1 MPKIFKAEQ
10 IRKMDAYTIENEP
23 ISSVNLM
30 ERASK
35 ALCSW
40 IRKNFRKDTQFLFL
54 IGPGNNG
61 GDGCALARL
70 LFHHGYENIRFYVL
84 KITDKL
90 SPDSEIN
97 RQRLIEETDIKIKE
111 ITTEENFPFISGDDW
126 IIDALFGSGLTRP
139 LDGLAGELVEY
150 VNESEAIGVISID
163 IPSGLFGEDNSNNSP
178 LNIIEADFTLTFQL
192 PKLSFYFSDNEDY
205 IGEWTTLP
213 IGLHPDILE
222 SEPSPYRTLTK
233 DELYERILYR
243 SRFSHKGTFGH
254 ALIIAGSYGMMGAS
268 VLATRAAIR
277 SGAGLVTA
285 HVPRLG
291 YEIMQNSVPEAVV
304 SIDESDLMFTGVKD
318 LDNYT
323 AICVGPGINKKT
335 NTSRALIDLLEEAK
349 VPLLIDADGLNI
361 LAEHKNWLENLPEG
375 TILTPHPR
383 EFDRLTK
390 EHDSHY
396 DRFISQQVFSKE
408 YNVIIVLKGAHTSI
422 STPGGEVW
430 FNSSGNPGM
439 AKGGSGDVLSGI
451 IASLL
456 AQHYS
461 PIDAALIGVYIHG
474 LAGDIALKS
483 LGYHAL
489 TPSDIIRKLGKA
501 FKKIE

>member
-10 IRKMDAYTIENEP
+10 IRKIDAYTIENEP
-23 ISSVNLM
+23 IASIELM

-35 ALCSW
+35 ELCKW
-40 IRKNFRKDTQFLFL
+40 IRKNFPKSTQFLFL

-61 GDGCALARL
+61 GDGWALARL

-97 RQRLIEETDIKIKE
+97 KKRLIEETDVKIKE
-111 ITTEENFPFISGDDW
+111 IKTEEEFPFISGDDW

-163 IPSGLFGEDNSNNSP
+163 IPSGLFSEDNSDNSP
-178 LNIIEADFTLTFQL
+178 LTIIEADFTLSFQF

-205 IGEWTTLP
+205 VGDWITLP
-213 IGLHPDILE
+213 IGLHPTIIDE
-222 SEPSPYRTLTK
+222 ETSPYRTLTK
-233 DELYERILYR
+233 EELYERILYR

-254 ALIIAGSYGMMGAS
+254 LLIIAGSYGMMGAA
-268 VLATRAAIR
+268 VLASRAAVR
-277 SGAGLVTA
+277 SGAGLITA

-291 YEIMQNSVPEAVV
+291 YEIIQNAIPEVIV
-304 SIDESDLMFTGVKD
+304 SIDESDLMFTGVNN
-318 LDNYT
+318 LENYT
-323 AICVGPGINKKT
+323 AICIGPGINRKT
-335 NTSRALIDLLEEAK
+335 NTSRAIVDLLEEATI
-349 VPLLIDADGLNI
+349 PLLIDADGLNI
-361 LAEHKNWLENLPEG
+361 LSENKDWLEKLPEG

-390 EHDSHY
+390 VHDSHY
-396 DRFISQQVFSKE
+396 SRFITQQEFALKH
-408 YNVIIVLKGAHTSI
+408 NVIVVLKGAHTTI
-422 STPGGEVW
+422 ATPEGEAW
-430 FNSSGNPGM
+430 FNSTGNPGM

-483 LGYHAL
+483 QGFHAL
-489 TPSDIIRKLGKA
+489 TPSDIINKLGKA